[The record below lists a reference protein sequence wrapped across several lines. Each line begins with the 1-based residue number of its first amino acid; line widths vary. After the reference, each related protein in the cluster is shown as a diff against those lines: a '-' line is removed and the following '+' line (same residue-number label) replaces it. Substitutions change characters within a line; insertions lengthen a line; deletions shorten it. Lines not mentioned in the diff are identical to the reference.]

1 MFTKELS
8 GRVYIK
14 GKKSAAQ
21 INWND
26 IFMVA
31 SFGASANPLIFFFF
45 SFPPNC
51 KMELGGGVVKR
62 VFMSLSKMPS
72 AGVIQPYHKIVFQIS
87 YNWIQ
92 TVPSVSDWLYPP

>member
-1 MFTKELS
+1 MAVFTKELS

-14 GKKSAAQ
+14 EKKSAAQ

-31 SFGASANPLIFFFF
+31 SFGASANPLAFHVFVFF

-51 KMELGGGVVKR
+51 KMELGGRGCEKGIHE
-62 VFMSLSKMPS
+62 FIKD
-72 AGVIQPYHKIVFQIS
+72 AFCWCYT
-87 YNWIQ
+87 
-92 TVPSVSDWLYPP
+92 TVP